1 MASRML
7 SVPPE
12 VTLPTICRSG
22 SSVCSASPP
31 SMAAV
36 MATISASYLVALGH
50 RSACSGFTCEVM
62 AYTRFRNAMWSSP
75 PW

>member
-12 VTLPTICRSG
+12 VTVPQMP
-22 SSVCSASPP
+22 ASPAP

-36 MATISASYLVALGH
+36 METISASYLAMLGH
-50 RSACSGFTCEVM
+50 TSEWSGLLWEFT
-62 AYTRFRNAMWSSP
+62 A
-75 PW
+75 

>member
-12 VTLPTICRSG
+12 VTVPTTWPPG
-22 SSVCSASPP
+22 APGASPP

-36 MATISASYLVALGH
+36 MATISASNLAPLGH
-50 RSACSGFTCEVM
+50 RSACKGLTWDAA
-62 AYTRFRNAMWSSP
+62 AYTRFRKATWSSP

>member
-12 VTLPTICRSG
+12 LTVPTTGASG
-22 SSVCSASPP
+22 PAWPPP

-36 MATISASYLVALGH
+36 IATISASNFVALGH
-50 RSACSGFTCEVM
+50 RSGWSGLLCDCIV
-62 AYTRFRNAMWSSP
+62 
-75 PW
+75 